1 MKKYLRVWWKM
12 SSMSL
17 MAQVS
22 HPLGS
27 LGFFLG
33 KIVRVAFFFAFIIAI
48 FRHVKSLAGYS
59 LEETALFFLTFNIV
73 DISAQIL
80 FRGIYNARRAV
91 TEGDFDFYLIQPCPA
106 LFRLSLTTFDFL
118 DALTLLP
125 VLGVTLGIL
134 HHLSASIFSLRLL
147 LYLLLTLNAVA
158 IASSFHIFVA
168 GLAVRTQEL
177 ENTIWI
183 YRDIMFMGRFPIEV
197 YGPMF
202 QLVLTFVVPIA
213 VMTTFPVRAFLGL
226 LSWEWIAYSFFL
238 SITLLGF
245 SFWFWENSVRQY
257 TSSSS

>member
-1 MKKYLRVWWKM
+1 
-12 SSMSL
+12 MSL
-17 MAQVS
+17 MAQIS

-27 LGFFLG
+27 LGFLLG
-33 KIVRVAFFFAFIIAI
+33 KIVRVVFFFAFIIAI
-48 FRHVKSLAGYS
+48 FQHVKSLAGYS

-91 TEGDFDFYLIQPCPA
+91 TEGDFDFYLIQPCSA

-125 VLGVTLGIL
+125 VLWVTLEIL
-134 HHLSASIFSLRLL
+134 HHLSPSAFSLHSF
-147 LYLLLTLNAVA
+147 LYFLLTINAVA

-183 YRDIMFMGRFPIEV
+183 YRDIMFMGRFPSGV

-202 QLVLTFVVPIA
+202 QFFLTFIIPIA

-226 LSWEWIAYSFFL
+226 LSWKWMAYSFFL
-238 SITLLGF
+238 STMLLGL
-245 SFWFWENSVRQY
+245 SFWFWEKSVRQY